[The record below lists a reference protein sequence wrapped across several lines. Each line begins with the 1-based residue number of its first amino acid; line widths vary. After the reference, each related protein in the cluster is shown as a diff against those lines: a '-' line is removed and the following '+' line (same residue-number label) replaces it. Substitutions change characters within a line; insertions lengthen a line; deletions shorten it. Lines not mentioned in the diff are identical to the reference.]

1 MPDTRIAITDRS
13 VTDLPPAHDPSAD
26 TFALFS
32 IETMKRPLDARGFD
46 TVHVSHPGNLRSMR
60 FIANFILALQIK
72 NRRLFDRIRRFP
84 FFNWRLTANLFD
96 IMYVIGRRR

>member
-32 IETMKRPLDARGFD
+32 VETMKRPLDARGFD
-46 TVHVSHPGNLRSMR
+46 TIHVSHPGNLRSVPLPISFWWR
-60 FIANFILALQIK
+60 FKLKTGDCSTGSSDF
-72 NRRLFDRIRRFP
+72 RSS
-84 FFNWRLTANLFD
+84 
-96 IMYVIGRRR
+96 IGG